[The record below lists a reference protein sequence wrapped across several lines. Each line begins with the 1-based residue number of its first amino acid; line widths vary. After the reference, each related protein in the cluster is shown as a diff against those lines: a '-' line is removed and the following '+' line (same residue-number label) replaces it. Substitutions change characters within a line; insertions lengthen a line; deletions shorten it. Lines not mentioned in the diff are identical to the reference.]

1 MKHVFTLT
9 AILFSIFTYAQNIT
23 DSFMVDGVYRNYI
36 LHIPQGY
43 NASTN
48 YPLVL
53 NLHGYTSNAAQQMQ
67 YTKMNTTADAEHF
80 FVVYP
85 NGIDN
90 AWNSFGNSPVDDVN
104 FLSQLIDR
112 IRTSYSIDSNAVF
125 SCGMSN
131 GGFMSYTLAC
141 QLSEKIAAV
150 ASVTGTLSLSSQ
162 LNCAITHKMPV
173 MNIHG
178 TTDPTVNYNGFTG
191 ALGVEA
197 TVAFWRDTNSCGTI
211 SDTIN
216 VPNTNT
222 ADNSTA
228 ELIRYRECAE
238 NSEVYFYKITNGGHT
253 WPNGLIDIPLYG
265 NTNRDFDAT
274 TEIWNFFKRHKKG
287 QQSSS
292 INNVNDFSATI
303 FPNPFNNALTI
314 HFADELPTELTVFD
328 ITGKQVFGEENMKS
342 TTNINSQNWNTGIYI
357 AVLKNKNG
365 VYISRI
371 VKQ

>member
-1 MKHVFTLT
+1 MKQLFTLT
-9 AILFSIFTYAQNIT
+9 AMLFSVVAYAQNIT
-23 DSFMVDGVYRNYI
+23 DSFIVDGVYRNYI

-43 NASTN
+43 NASTS

-53 NLHGYTSNAAQQMQ
+53 NLHGYTSNAAEQMQ

-80 FVVYP
+80 FAVYP
-85 NGIDN
+85 NGIGN
-90 AWNSFGNSPVDDVN
+90 SWNSFGNGSVDDVK

-112 IRTSYSIDSNAVF
+112 IRTSYSIDSDAVY

-131 GGFMSYTLAC
+131 GGFMSYALAC
-141 QLSEKIAAV
+141 QLSEKIAAI
-150 ASVTGTLSLSSQ
+150 ASVTGTLSISSQ
-162 LNCAITHKMPV
+162 LNCAITHKVPT

-178 TTDPTVNYNGFTG
+178 TTDPIVNYNGFTG

-197 TVAFWRDTNSCGTI
+197 TVAFWRDNNGCTNI

-216 VPNTNT
+216 VSNTSST
-222 ADNSTA
+222 DNSTA
-228 ELIRYRECAE
+228 QLIRYRECDE

-253 WPNGLIDIPLYG
+253 WPNGLIDIPQYG

-292 INNVNDFSATI
+292 LNNINDFSAAI
-303 FPNPFNNALTI
+303 FPNPFGNTFTI
-314 HFADELPTELTVFD
+314 KLSDEFPTELTVFD
-328 ITGKQVFGEENMKS
+328 VTGKQVFEQENVKS
-342 TTNINSQNWNTGIYI
+342 TVTINSQNWNTGIYI
-357 AVLKNKNG
+357 AVLKNKHG
-365 VYISRI
+365 VHVSRI
-371 VKQ
+371 AKQ